1 MSLQLPRDPLV
12 REFISEYAGVRF
24 TVTGNCMRPHFR
36 HGDIVEVRSVRLGA
50 PRVGDVVLI
59 DVNGALKLH
68 RLEAVGRA
76 MVRTVTEAGR
86 ADPLM
91 PRGAVLA
98 VLTRV
103 NDVPFFRR
111 GLFER
116 VRVRAA
122 RLARRVLR

>member
-1 MSLQLPRDPLV
+1 MLLQLPRDPLV
-12 REFISEYAGVRF
+12 REFLSEYVGVQFR
-24 TVTGNCMRPHFR
+24 VTGSCMQPHFR
-36 HGDIVEVRSVRLGA
+36 HGDIVEVRSVRVGA

-68 RLEAVGRA
+68 RLERVGRT
-76 MVRTVTEAGR
+76 MVRTVTELGV

-91 PRGAVLA
+91 PRSAVLA

-103 NDVPFFRR
+103 NGLPFFRR
-111 GLFER
+111 GIFER
-116 VRVRAA
+116 VRVRAS